1 MQILHMRYVNQSNF
15 CFRIETK
22 RLTGM
27 AKRHIV
33 TQKGILRPIW
43 VTKNLKSQSKPQIAY

>member
-1 MQILHMRYVNQSNF
+1 MKLLRMRCVNQSNS

-22 RLTGM
+22 RLIGM

-33 TQKGILRPIW
+33 TQKGILIPIW
-43 VTKNLKSQSKPQIAY
+43 VTKNLKCQSKPQIAY